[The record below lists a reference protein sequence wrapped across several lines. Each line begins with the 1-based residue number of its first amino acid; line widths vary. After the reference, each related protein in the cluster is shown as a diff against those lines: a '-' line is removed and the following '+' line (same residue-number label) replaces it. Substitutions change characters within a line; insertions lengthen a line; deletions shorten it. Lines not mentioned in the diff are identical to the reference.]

1 MSTNGNNGKL
11 NGKLRHTCILLVQGL
26 SRGAWW
32 IVGLALLV
40 AGLSVYYTVNH
51 LSFRTNRSDLVASNL
66 NLVRQGE
73 KLDREFGS
81 RDGLVVVVENGHP
94 SRSIAFAEALAAE
107 LRKYPG
113 QFPDLFYRLDP
124 EQFKHQALFY
134 LEPAQLLHLKEQLL
148 SQRQVM
154 TSLAA
159 EPKLTRLFQVVNEEF
174 TRTMIGQLFTSFLA
188 SGQDGEKMPDLGF
201 LNAVLKQLNRQLAG
215 ENPYTSPF
223 NAFFPKELED
233 LSQEGYFFT
242 ENDKYL
248 LFLVTPEEDGYTV
261 SSRAMKILRQVVARV
276 KADFPGIKAGVTG
289 PLALEADEMNSALGD
304 ITIATWLSL
313 LSQLVLLI
321 IFFRSLKRTLVE
333 GLVLVIG
340 LCWTFGLVTLLVG
353 HLNLLSMVFAPLM
366 LGLTIDFGIHW
377 FCRLEE
383 EQAKPG
389 GCYAE
394 NLGCTL
400 KRASPAITYAALAA
414 AVSFFPLV
422 FTGFKGLAELGL
434 ILTVGVLLMLLA
446 TLVLLPCLVII
457 TERCSTQPQME
468 NDCNGHPRPFL
479 SIRWRRPGL
488 IVLLGLALMALGGV
502 SLWYVPF
509 DLNPLHLQNQRTES
523 VEWELKLLKDSRYST
538 SYGAMTAGNLTELE
552 AKTEALKK
560 LATVSH
566 VESILS
572 FLPTEV
578 EAKRQITRELAP
590 LLTQTAFPETLRQ
603 FSDPRELAKVLG
615 RIRFKLAQ
623 AQEGDQKPE
632 DKATQAQVAE
642 ANLLLGQILPLLDL
656 RQNPQVISRLAAFER
671 RFFQDLHDKWQLLR
685 ANLSSS
691 PVRLKEL
698 PQNVRERF
706 ISPEGTYLIRAFPA
720 QDIWD
725 PKPLGK
731 FVQDLRR
738 VDANVVG
745 DPVLLYV
752 FTLDFRNACLW
763 AAGIALIAITI
774 MLFLLFR
781 SLKITL
787 LALLPLFVGTGLTL
801 NLMWLLHIPFN
812 QANVLFLPLIL
823 GEGIEFGIIIL
834 VRWQLEESARAITLP
849 ASTAKGVLL
858 AALTTT
864 VGFGSLM
871 ISGHQGIFSL
881 GLLATVGSL
890 SVLLASLS
898 VLPAFLRLLEKTQA
912 SPQWSLG
919 TVGGLRRRLCNMIGK
934 EVQ

>member
-11 NGKLRHTCILLVQGL
+11 NGRLRHTCITLVQGL

-32 IVGLALLV
+32 IVGLAVLV

-66 NLVRQGE
+66 KLVRQGE
-73 KLDREFGS
+73 KLDQDFGS
-81 RDGLVVVVENGHP
+81 HDGLVVVVENGHP
-94 SRSIAFAEALAAE
+94 HSIAFAEALAAE

-113 QFPDLFYRLDP
+113 QFTDLFYRLDP
-124 EQFKHQALFY
+124 EQFKQQALFY
-134 LEPAQLLHLKEQLL
+134 LEPDQLRQLKEQLL
-148 SQRQVM
+148 EQRQVM

-159 EPKLTRLFQVVNEEF
+159 DPKLTRLFQAANEDL
-174 TRTMIGQLFTSFLA
+174 TRTMIGHLFTSFLA
-188 SGQDGEKMPDLGF
+188 NGQEEEKLPDLAF
-201 LNAVLKQLNRQLAG
+201 LNALLRQLKGQLAG
-215 ENPYTSPF
+215 EKAYVSPF
-223 NAFFPKELED
+223 NTFFPKELED
-233 LSQEGYFFT
+233 LSQQGYFFT

-248 LFLVTPEEDGYTV
+248 LFLVTPEEDGYSV
-261 SSRAMKILRQVVARV
+261 SARALKILRQVVARV
-276 KADFPGIKAGVTG
+276 QADFPGIKAGVTG

-321 IFFRSLKRTLVE
+321 IFFRSFRRTMVE

-340 LCWTFGLVTLLVG
+340 LCWTFGLVTLWVG

-366 LGLTIDFGIHW
+366 LGLTIDYGIHW

-400 KRASPAITYAALAA
+400 RRASPAITYAALAA

-434 ILTVGVLLMLLA
+434 ILTVGVLVMLLV

-457 TERCSTQPQME
+457 TERATTPQLE

-488 IVLLGLALMALGGV
+488 IVLLGLIVLALGGV
-502 SLWYVPF
+502 SLWHVPF
-509 DLNPLHLQNQRTES
+509 DLNPLHLQNQKTES

-538 SYGAMTAGNLTELE
+538 SYGAMTAGNLTELKD
-552 AKTEALKK
+552 KTEALKK
-560 LATVSH
+560 LPTVSH

-572 FLPTEV
+572 FLPSEV
-578 EAKRQITRELAP
+578 EAKRQITRELTP
-590 LLTQTAFPETLRQ
+590 LVTETDFPKTIRKL
-603 FSDPRELAKVLG
+603 SVPSELAKVLG

-623 AQEGDQKPE
+623 VQEGDQQPE

-642 ANLLLGQILPLLDL
+642 ANTLLSQIMTLLDP
-656 RQNPQVISRLAAFER
+656 RRNPQVASRLAAFEK
-671 RFFQDLHDKWQLLR
+671 RFFQDLHDKWELLR
-685 ANLSSS
+685 TNLTSS
-691 PVRLKEL
+691 PIRLEEL
-698 PQNVRERF
+698 PQNVRERL
-706 ISPEGTYLIRAFPA
+706 ISPEGTYLIRVFPA

-725 PKPLGK
+725 PKPLAK
-731 FVQDLRR
+731 FVQDLRK

-745 DPVLLYV
+745 DPVLLHV

-763 AAGIALIAITI
+763 AAGMALIAITF

-834 VRWQLEESARAITLP
+834 VRWKLEESARAITLP

-898 VLPAFLRLLEKTQA
+898 VLPAVLRLLEKTQA
-912 SPQWSLG
+912 SPQWVME
-919 TVGGLRRRLCNMIGK
+919 TMMDLRRRFFNMIGK